1 MKILNRY
8 VVSKYASE
16 WKDIGIE
23 LDIDI
28 DELNIIEKDNPGQ
41 SKMCFQKTLEKWL
54 KITTN
59 PTWSTLEAALT
70 NVRRQ
75 QAGLDP
81 VNDVYSKSSTLLGH
95 IITHPCYA

>member
-1 MKILNRY
+1 MKTLNRY

-16 WKDIGIE
+16 WKDVGME

-28 DELNIIEKDNPGQ
+28 DELNIIEKDNLRQ
-41 SKMCFQKTLEKWL
+41 SKMYFQKTLEKWL
-54 KITTN
+54 KMSTN

-75 QAGLDP
+75 QAGFDP
-81 VNDVYSKSSTLLGH
+81 GYDIYSKSTV
-95 IITHPCYA
+95 